1 MPAVAGGEVRLVEG
15 AATSLLPQSLNA
27 GPTYLSYVDVTKR
40 FGQGRE
46 HMKFVSL
53 LSIAL
58 LWGGCDLDFA
68 RLSGGEGQH
77 FGAGGGHCE
86 V

>member
-1 MPAVAGGEVRLVEG
+1 
-15 AATSLLPQSLNA
+15 
-27 GPTYLSYVDVTKR
+27 
-40 FGQGRE
+40 
-46 HMKFVSL
+46 MKFVSL

>member
-1 MPAVAGGEVRLVEG
+1 MPAVAGGEVRLN
-15 AATSLLPQSLNA
+15 LLPQSLNA
-27 GPTYLSYVDVTKR
+27 GPTYLGYVDVTKR

-46 HMKFVSL
+46 RMKFVSL

-58 LWGGCDLDFA
+58 VMGLSVATLDFA